1 MSTPSSPSL
10 DSQPD
15 WTSKTLAGLVMG
27 LALAFAGAAL
37 MHHLAPP
44 GASKMLVVVWL
55 VTPLWLIVQSTVYLF
70 RSGRRAWLWLGGLT
84 VAAYVIVFFADLVS
98 P

>member
-1 MSTPSSPSL
+1 
-10 DSQPD
+10 
-15 WTSKTLAGLVMG
+15 
-27 LALAFAGAAL
+27 
-37 MHHLAPP
+37 
-44 GASKMLVVVWL
+44 MLVEVWL